1 MQDFLW
7 FHNYETQCLRLFC
20 ASFYN
25 KCWTISWK
33 LHDDRL
39 ILTNSGKLP
48 RSCVEYNQF
57 LWIRFGN
64 IKLLFS
70 ESVAR
75 RNALFVFND
84 YMILRSSRLNWRLKR
99 SSVMVIKV
107 ANDDWDRIVDV
118 FGGNCGD
125 SEMRLWL

>member
-7 FHNYETQCLRLFC
+7 FHNYETQCLWLFC
-20 ASFYN
+20 ASLYN

-39 ILTNSGKLP
+39 ILTNSGKLL
-48 RSCVEYNQF
+48 RSCVEYNQS

-99 SSVMVIKV
+99 SNVMVIKM
-107 ANDDWDRIVDV
+107 ANDDWDRIVDI
-118 FGGNCGD
+118 FGGNCRD
-125 SEMRLWL
+125 SEMKLWV